1 MPLIYSDSADGEIQ
15 SLQGPGG
22 SGFAGARDAAT
33 GTSVNVS
40 QAENQSF
47 TSVIR
52 FGSRGG
58 TPPYRIHRSFAFF
71 DTSGVTGTVA
81 SAQFEIVGYS
91 AGATA
96 NGSMIAVKS
105 TAFGGDGNT
114 ALKTI
119 DFDAIPG
126 FTTGASLEGNVT
138 NYSDQFLTSA
148 QTWDTTSV
156 NVLTGTSDLRTDMQN
171 NNVVIVCFMDFTS
184 DYKNV
189 DPSSQTT
196 LSLGGRY
203 NEASSAGQRLRINY
217 NLAAAGYANTVN
229 GVTAANIGEVNAVA
243 TADISQIIGV

>member
-1 MPLIYSDSADGEIQ
+1 MPLIYSNSADGEVQ

-33 GTSVNVS
+33 GTSVNAS
-40 QAENQSF
+40 QAENANF
-47 TSVIR
+47 TAVTR

-91 AGATA
+91 AGAST

-105 TAFGGDGNT
+105 TAFGGDGGT

-119 DFDAIPG
+119 DFDAITG
-126 FTTGASLEGNVT
+126 FTTGASLEGNAT
-138 NYSDQFLTSA
+138 KYSTQFVASDG
-148 QTWDTTSV
+148 WSTTGV
-156 NVLTGTSDLRTDMQN
+156 NVLTGTSDLKTDMQN
-171 NNVVIVCFMDFTS
+171 NNVVIVCFMDYTN
-184 DYKNV
+184 DYLNV
-189 DPSSQTT
+189 DPSSVSSPQ
-196 LSLGGRY
+196 LGGRY

-217 NLAAAGYANTVN
+217 SLAATGYGNDVI
-229 GVTAANIGEVNAVA
+229 GVASADIGEVNRVA
-243 TADISQIIGV
+243 TANIAEINGL

>member
-1 MPLIYSDSADGEIQ
+1 MPLIYSNSADGEVQ

-33 GTSVNVS
+33 GTAVNAS
-40 QAENQSF
+40 QAENANF
-47 TSVIR
+47 TAVTR

-91 AGATA
+91 AGAST

-114 ALKTI
+114 ALKDI

-126 FTTGASLEGNVT
+126 WTDGASQAGNVT
-138 NYSDQFLTSA
+138 NYSTQFIASDG
-148 QTWDTTSV
+148 WSTTGV
-156 NVLTGTSDLRTDMQN
+156 NVLTGTSDLKTDMQN
-171 NNVVIVCFMDFTS
+171 NNVVIVCFMDYTN
-184 DYKNV
+184 DYLNV
-189 DPSSQTT
+189 DPSSVSSPQ
-196 LSLGGRY
+196 LGGRY

-217 NLAAAGYANTVN
+217 SLAATGYGNDVI
-229 GVTAANIGEVNAVA
+229 GVASADIGEVNRVA
-243 TADISQIIGV
+243 TANIAEINGL